1 MPPRGSGIV
10 TSTMAERGT
19 HISVLLP
26 ELVDGLAVTPGGS
39 YIDCTLGAGGHA
51 YAALTASM
59 PGGRLLGLDAD
70 PRAIQTARERLRPFQ
85 GSHVLVNENFS
96 RVRAVAEEHGFLQ
109 VQGVYFDLGISSLQ
123 LDEPGRG
130 FSFLHDDPLD
140 MRFGPGQSRTAAEL
154 VNEATPE
161 ALARVIY
168 TYGEE
173 PRSRAIARRIV
184 AARPVETTTHL
195 AELVRQAAPG
205 PQRHIHPATR
215 TFQAL
220 RIWVNDEMASLELGL
235 EQAISLLA
243 PQGRIVVI
251 AFHSLEDRIVK
262 DLFARESRD
271 CICPP
276 RLPMCVCGH
285 KATLGRITRKVI
297 VPSQEEQQRN
307 PRSRSAKMRV
317 AEKS

>member
-1 MPPRGSGIV
+1 MV
-10 TSTMAERGT
+10 NAMAERAS
-19 HISVLLP
+19 HISVLLS
-26 ELVDGLAVTPGGS
+26 ELLHGLSVTAGGS

-51 YAALTASM
+51 HAVLSASM

-70 PRAIQTARERLRPFQ
+70 PRAIETAQERLRPFQ
-85 GSHVLVNENFS
+85 DSYVLINENFA
-96 RVRAVAEEHGFLQ
+96 RVRDAAEEHGFLH
-109 VQGVYFDLGISSLQ
+109 VQGIYFDLGISSMQ

-140 MRFGPGQSRTAAEL
+140 MRFGPGQTRTAAEL

-161 ALARVIY
+161 ELARVIY

-173 PRSRAIARRIV
+173 PRSRAIARRIF
-184 AARPVETTTHL
+184 AARPVETTMQL

-215 TFQAL
+215 TFQAI
-220 RIWVNDEMASLELGL
+220 RIWVNDEMASLEIGL
-235 EQAISLLA
+235 EQAIALLA

-251 AFHSLEDRIVK
+251 SFHSLEDRIVK

-285 KATLGRITRKVI
+285 KATLGRVTRKVI
-297 VPSQEEQQRN
+297 VPSQEEQQSN

-317 AEKS
+317 AEKLER